1 MNLTYEKIET
11 MSINLCEEEI
21 AAFYIVENILCKLQ
35 TQLSIR
41 EKEMISMET
50 GEVINPTDIER
61 ARGILD
67 GIANLVTWEL
77 KSK

>member
-11 MSINLCEEEI
+11 MSINLYEEEV
-21 AAFYIVENILCKLQ
+21 AAFEIVENVLCKLQ
-35 TQLSIR
+35 MQLSIR
-41 EKEMISMET
+41 GKEMVSMET
-50 GEVINPTDIER
+50 GEVINATDIAK

-67 GIANLVTWEL
+67 GIANLVAWEL